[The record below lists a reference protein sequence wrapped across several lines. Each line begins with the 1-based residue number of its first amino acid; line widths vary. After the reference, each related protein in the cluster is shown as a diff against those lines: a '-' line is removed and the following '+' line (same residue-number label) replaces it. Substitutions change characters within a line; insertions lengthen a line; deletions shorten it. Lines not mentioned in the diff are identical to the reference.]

1 MRRFF
6 QDPIGINVV
15 TLQRAQAL
23 RARLDVVPRLPAPAP
38 PSLVEYGARRWI
50 VVAGIMLAAL
60 LQTIDTTIVN
70 VALPTIQGNL
80 GASVDEGAW
89 VVTAYVIA
97 NVIVIPL
104 TPWLQQRFGRKNYFL
119 VSILGFTA
127 ASMLCGFATSLPQLI
142 VYRIV
147 QGAFGGGLLSTAQ
160 LVMRDTFPAD
170 QLGTSQSI
178 FAFATIL
185 GPSVG
190 PTLGGIIT
198 DNLSWQWV
206 FDINL
211 VPGVLSALLLWLF
224 LRDTT
229 KPRREPVD
237 LIGITLLIL
246 TVGSMQYVLDQGQL
260 YDWFSDARITTA
272 AWLALFGSIAFV
284 WWELKV
290 KAPIVD
296 VRIMRYR
303 AVAVAVLTLAVN
315 AIGTFG
321 VLLLMPQFTVDQL
334 GFTSTQAGMLI
345 GARAL
350 PVAMLTIPIGRL
362 ANANRIDL
370 RLLIG
375 GGLFLA
381 GVSTVWLS
389 HKITTQ
395 SDFTSFL
402 LPLMVAGV
410 GIASIYS
417 PTLVATLRAVPPAE
431 GAKVSSF
438 IILAFQLGGS
448 IASAALVAL
457 TDRREQLHQATLAA
471 QMTLQRPE
479 VAAFLHNHSVA
490 QLSALVVSQ
499 ATAMS
504 YADALLASGCIA
516 ACFSPFVSLLSQKGR
531 KT

>member
-1 MRRFF
+1 M
-6 QDPIGINVV
+6 V
-15 TLQRAQAL
+15 TLQRAKTE
-23 RARLDVVPRLPAPAP
+23 RAQLHVAPDRPTAAP

-50 VVAGIMLAAL
+50 VVAGVMLAAL

-70 VALPTIQGNL
+70 VALPTVQGNL

-104 TPWLQQRFGRKNYFL
+104 TPWLQRRFGRKNYFIA
-119 VSILGFTA
+119 SILGFTA

-142 VYRIV
+142 VFRIV

-160 LVMRDTFPAD
+160 LVMRDTFPAE

-178 FAFATIL
+178 FAFATII

-211 VPGVLSALLLWLF
+211 VPGVLAAVLLWLF
-224 LRDTT
+224 LRENAA
-229 KPRREPVD
+229 PRRERVD
-237 LIGITLLIL
+237 IAGISLLVV
-246 TVGSMQYVLDQGQL
+246 TVGSLQYVLDQGQL
-260 YDWFSDARITTA
+260 YDWFSDSRITTA
-272 AWLALFGSIAFV
+272 AWLALIGGIAFV
-284 WWELKV
+284 WWELRAR
-290 KAPIVD
+290 APIVD

-303 AVAVAVLTLAVN
+303 AVVITVLTLAIN
-315 AIGTFG
+315 AIGIFG

-350 PVAMLTIPIGRL
+350 PVALLTMPIGRL
-362 ANANRIDL
+362 ANSKRIDL

-375 GGLFLA
+375 GGLFVA
-381 GVSTVWLS
+381 GIGTIWLS
-389 HKITTQ
+389 QRLTTQ
-395 SDFTSFL
+395 SDFASFI
-402 LPLMVAGV
+402 LPLMVSGV
-410 GIASIYS
+410 GVACIYS
-417 PTLVATLRAVPPAE
+417 PALVATLRAVPPAE

-438 IILAFQLGGS
+438 VILSFQLGGS

-457 TDRREQLHQATLAA
+457 TDRREQFHQAMLAG

-479 VAAFLHNHSVA
+479 IASFLHNHSLA
-490 QLSALVVSQ
+490 QLSSLVVSQ

-504 YADALLASGCIA
+504 YADALLVAGCIA
-516 ACFSPFVSLLSQKGR
+516 ACFSPFVSLLSQRGAKP
-531 KT
+531 